1 MEPTLDVAGVHPGQ
15 VLALPAHLLL
25 VVGDA
30 GLVGI
35 PALEQTLQV
44 VTCEIGPEMK
54 IIFNQLINYYYY
66 NPCSR
71 ECGPRTGPPG
81 R

>member
-35 PALEQTLQV
+35 PAPEERYRAVRQEESHSLEQTLKV
-44 VTCEIGPEMK
+44 VTSEIGPEMK
-54 IIFNQLINYYYY
+54 IIFN
-66 NPCSR
+66 
-71 ECGPRTGPPG
+71 
-81 R
+81 